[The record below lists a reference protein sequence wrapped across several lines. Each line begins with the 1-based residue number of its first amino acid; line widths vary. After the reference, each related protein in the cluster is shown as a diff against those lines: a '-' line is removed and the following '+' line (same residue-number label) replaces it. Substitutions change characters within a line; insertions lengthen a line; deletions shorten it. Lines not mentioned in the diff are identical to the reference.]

1 VSGTRDAVR
10 RSELVLLRNRR
21 GHASH
26 MPDPAAC
33 AIIPERSN
41 SSFAWKRGDI
51 QDEIAST
58 WVGYWARG
66 RSYWNR

>member
-1 VSGTRDAVR
+1 
-10 RSELVLLRNRR
+10 
-21 GHASH
+21 

-58 WVGYWARG
+58 
-66 RSYWNR
+66 